1 MSSVRLRRLV
11 PMAAAALVVTVTACG
26 NADGSTSSAAVTA
39 VPGSTVAVADA
50 VTTVAVTTVPLTT
63 AAVTTVPVTTVPV
76 TTVPVTTVPVT
87 TVPATLATLAASTT
101 IGAPPATES
110 TVIADDEL
118 DRIEQTLDE
127 IDAILAAL
135 KSDMAQD

>member
-1 MSSVRLRRLV
+1 
-11 PMAAAALVVTVTACG
+11 MAAAALVVTVTACG

-87 TVPATLATLAASTT
+87 TVPVTTVPATLATLAASTT

>member
-11 PMAAAALVVTVTACG
+11 PVAAAALVVTVTACG
-26 NADGSTSSAAVTA
+26 NADGSTSSAAVTT
-39 VPGSTVAVADA
+39 VPVSTVAVADA

-63 AAVTTVPVTTVPV
+63 AAVTTVPV